1 MTHHWTF
8 KPKPHPKIVKK
19 LQKEL
24 NLSEIPATLLAQR
37 GISDFEEAKSFFRPS
52 LSDLHN
58 PFLMKDMEKAVER
71 VLQAIEKQ
79 EKILIYGDYDV
90 DGTTSVSLMYLYL
103 NRFTHQLGTYI
114 PDRYTEGYGVSF
126 QGVDY
131 AFANGFSLIIA
142 LDCGI
147 KDVEKVQYA
156 GEKGIDFIICDH
168 HRPSQVIPKAVAILN
183 PKQTDCN
190 YPYKELCGCGVGF
203 KLVQALNKQMRNP
216 FEQIQPLLD
225 LVAVAIGADIVPVTG
240 ENRVIMHYG
249 LQILN
254 ENPSVGLTAL
264 LGLEAKPVQMMDI
277 VFRLAPRINS
287 AGRIEHGMFAVK
299 LLTESSYS
307 QAFAKAKQIETF
319 NNERKD
325 LDASIVQEALNQIQT
340 NQEEEKA
347 ATVVY
352 APHWHKGVIG
362 IVASRLIETYYRPT
376 VVFTKS
382 GEKYAASVRS
392 VQGFD
397 VYEALEQCSE
407 YIEQFGGHKYAA
419 GLTVLPE
426 KYPLFKEKFEK
437 VVAETLPEELKS
449 PKIVIDTEL
458 PLEKIN
464 PKMFNILKQFE
475 PFGPQNMAPVFYA
488 KNVIDTG
495 FAKQIGKD
503 NSHLRLTLKDFN
515 GEKFFSA
522 VGFNLGHKLE
532 LIKSGKPFEIVYS
545 IEENHWNGN
554 TSLQLKVRD
563 IK

>member
-8 KPKPHPKIVKK
+8 KPKPHPEIVQK

-319 NNERKD
+319 NSERKD

>member
-203 KLVQALNKQMRNP
+203 KLVQALNKQMGNP

-225 LVAVAIGADIVPVTG
+225 LVTVAIGADIVPVTG

-407 YIEQFGGHKYAA
+407 HIEQFGGHKYAA

>member
-37 GISDFEEAKSFFRPS
+37 GISDFEKAKNFFRPL

-203 KLVQALNKQMRNP
+203 KLVQALNKQMGNP

-225 LVAVAIGADIVPVTG
+225 LVTVAIGADIVPVTG

-407 YIEQFGGHKYAA
+407 HIEQFGGHKYAA